1 MAVTKKPFARFPA
14 DHCVD
19 DSATAVKDLTG
30 RHIGVIVRF
39 EWEFPNRVYALVRG
53 YVREIHHDARG
64 TTLLLAGIESDTGD
78 HQEFPEL
85 HRDTAVIVESAF

>member
-1 MAVTKKPFARFPA
+1 MVTKKPFERFPA
-14 DHCVD
+14 DPCVD
-19 DSATAVKDLTG
+19 DSATKVKDLTG

-53 YVREIHHDARG
+53 NLREIHHDARG

-85 HRDTAVIVESAF
+85 QGDTAVIVESLF